1 MSPITNNQ
9 PMNPNA
15 DMTEEE
21 RNKSYG
27 QMLGRISSM
36 IPCEFFQ
43 TTESTTE
50 DAVSL
55 LLERYYSEMAT
66 KLWELNEERK
76 KNHE

>member
-1 MSPITNNQ
+1 MKPDAN
-9 PMNPNA
+9 
-15 DMTEEE
+15 MTEEE

-66 KLWELNEERK
+66 KLWEANEERNK
-76 KNHE
+76 KP